1 MCSRKADQKLAW
13 LQVQAERIQ
22 ALSKENATLIEELK
36 RLQSSLHLVAQLT
49 DENRRLMRDNKALSQ
64 SLESMVADHS
74 ALSERLI
81 NAALP
86 VRTESVE
93 VDIFEQAFGP
103 DSSPPHGQALKPL
116 LPAPQPVT
124 PRTASRDL
132 AMSDEMAKRR
142 GQAEIQS
149 DAKQSCH
156 PTLYASC

>member
-1 MCSRKADQKLAW
+1 MC
-13 LQVQAERIQ
+13 
-22 ALSKENATLIEELK
+22 
-36 RLQSSLHLVAQLT
+36 
-49 DENRRLMRDNKALSQ
+49 
-64 SLESMVADHS
+64 SLESMVADHA

-86 VRTESVE
+86 VRTEDVD

-103 DSSPPHGQALKPL
+103 DSSPPPGQAALKVL

-142 GQAEIQS
+142 DQAELQVSIVSRAVIGQGYS
-149 DAKQSCH
+149 NW
-156 PTLYASC
+156 

>member
-1 MCSRKADQKLAW
+1 MQAQMQANDADLLMC
-13 LQVQAERIQ
+13 
-22 ALSKENATLIEELK
+22 
-36 RLQSSLHLVAQLT
+36 
-49 DENRRLMRDNKALSQ
+49 

-142 GQAEIQS
+142 GQAEIQVSRESRAVIGQGS
-149 DAKQSCH
+149 DLVTGIVQMVPCRYAAYPGHLLAQSGAKQSCH

>member
-1 MCSRKADQKLAW
+1 M
-13 LQVQAERIQ
+13 QAND
-22 ALSKENATLIEELK
+22 ANLLLC
-36 RLQSSLHLVAQLT
+36 
-49 DENRRLMRDNKALSQ
+49 

-81 NAALP
+81 DAALP
-86 VRTESVE
+86 VRTESAD

-103 DSSPPHGQALKPL
+103 DSSPPPGQAALKAL

-142 GQAEIQS
+142 GQAELQVSI
-149 DAKQSCH
+149 
-156 PTLYASC
+156 ASRTDTGQGSATW